1 MVNEQE
7 NEARGPWGFV
17 LRHKVAVVLVVLLS
31 VLVYF
36 VVRNIHG
43 HQQQQFA
50 GRNGGGRNFAGNRN
64 QGGGQ
69 GGRGNF
75 NRGNSGQG
83 NFNQNAVAVS
93 VAQVTMGDINVRIPA
108 LGTIVPLQ
116 SVTVRTQINGQL
128 QKIAFNEGQL
138 VHAGDFLAQVDPRP
152 YEATLAQ
159 QKGTLR
165 KDQSLL
171 ADAKLDLKRFEEL
184 IKEDSVAQQ
193 QLDTQR
199 ALVEQYEGQ
208 IESDQAQIR
217 ATELN
222 ITYCHIVSPVT
233 GRVGL
238 RQVDVGNYV
247 TPGDTNGIVV
257 VTQLDPITAI
267 FSVPE
272 DYVESLMQRV
282 HDDKATLQVEAYD
295 KGSNTKLAVGKL
307 ASLDNQID
315 TTTGTIKMRALFD
328 NKDGKLFP
336 NQFVNIQLLQ
346 NTLHDQMLMPAA
358 AVHRGAPNGV
368 NSTFVYLVNADKTAS
383 VRPVKL
389 GVADGETVAV
399 VSGLNDGDMVV
410 TEGGDRLRD
419 GAPVELPADTPVHTP
434 PPENAKNDFRR
445 RNFGGNGKG
454 GFGGGRRPPGTNS
467 FRPQ

>member
-1 MVNEQE
+1 MV
-7 NEARGPWGFV
+7 
-17 LRHKVAVVLVVLLS
+17 RHKVAVVLVVLLC
-31 VLVYF
+31 VLGYF

-50 GRNGGGRNFAGNRN
+50 GRNGGGRNFNGNRN
-64 QGGGQ
+64 FQGGGQ
-69 GGRGNF
+69 GGKGNF
-75 NRGNSGQG
+75 NRGNNGQG

-93 VAQVTMGDINVRIPA
+93 VAQVSMGDINVRIPA

-116 SVTVRTQINGQL
+116 MVTVRTQINGQL
-128 QKIAFNEGQL
+128 QKIAFSEGQL

-222 ITYCHIVSPVT
+222 ITYAHIVSPVT

-267 FSVPE
+267 FAVPE

-315 TTTGTIKMRALFD
+315 TTTGTIKMRAMFD

-368 NSTFVYLVNADKTAS
+368 NSTFVYLINADKTAS

-399 VSGLNDGDMVV
+399 VSGLNEGDMVV

-434 PPENAKNDFRR
+434 PPQNAKNNWRR
-445 RNFGGNGKG
+445 GNGSGNGKG